1 MEQPR
6 RTRLTEA
13 DRALWAAYA
22 GSIRPMPGRAP
33 ITVRREQI
41 VVSPDAQRTAPP
53 VRTVRVPLAPLSVG
67 AQPGGVDTAS
77 WQRLRNGKLT
87 PVRTLD
93 LHGHTAQRAH
103 RALFGFLRTAHAD
116 GVRCVEIV
124 TGQGAVLRRELML
137 WLNQPEFRGLV
148 LAAAHPH
155 AANPGAVRLLLRRI
169 R

>member
-1 MEQPR
+1 MQQPR
-6 RTRLTEA
+6 RTRLTDA
-13 DRALWAAYA
+13 DRALWATYA
-22 GSIRPMPGRAP
+22 GSVRPMPGRAP
-33 ITVRREQI
+33 IAVRREQT
-41 VVSPDAQRTAPP
+41 VVSPNTQRTAPP
-53 VRTVRVPLAPLSVG
+53 VRAGRVPLAPLSVG

-77 WQRLRNGKLT
+77 WQRLRTGKLSPT
-87 PVRTLD
+87 RTLD

-103 RALFGFLRTAHAD
+103 RALSSFLRTAHAE

-155 AANPGAVRLLLRRI
+155 AANPGAVRLLLRRA